1 MLVVYYIRLEAANGA
16 QWLAA
21 DNKKISKGRVK
32 MSVLKNMAFL
42 AGGFL
47 IGTAGVKILSSKE
60 AKKVYAHTTA
70 AVIRAKDCVMT
81 GVTKVRE
88 GCDDI
93 LADAHDINEIFCS
106 RNELY

>member
-1 MLVVYYIRLEAANGA
+1 
-16 QWLAA
+16 
-21 DNKKISKGRVK
+21 
-32 MSVLKNMAFL
+32 MSALKNFALL

-81 GVTKVRE
+81 QATKVRE
-88 GCDDI
+88 GCGDI
-93 LADAHDINEIFCS
+93 LADARDINEKRDTKTEEIIEDES
-106 RNELY
+106 TDAPADEA

>member
-1 MLVVYYIRLEAANGA
+1 
-16 QWLAA
+16 
-21 DNKKISKGRVK
+21 
-32 MSVLKNMAFL
+32 MSALKNIALL

-81 GVTKVRE
+81 QATKVRE
-88 GCDDI
+88 GCGDI
-93 LADAHDINEIFCS
+93 LADARDINEKRDTKTEEIIEDES
-106 RNELY
+106 TDSPADET

>member
-1 MLVVYYIRLEAANGA
+1 
-16 QWLAA
+16 
-21 DNKKISKGRVK
+21 
-32 MSVLKNMAFL
+32 MSALKNIALL

-81 GVTKVRE
+81 EATKIRE
-88 GCDDI
+88 GCGDI
-93 LADAHDINEIFCS
+93 LAEARDINEKRECEVSSHEVIEDES
-106 RNELY
+106 APVTSAEEV

>member
-1 MLVVYYIRLEAANGA
+1 
-16 QWLAA
+16 
-21 DNKKISKGRVK
+21 
-32 MSVLKNMAFL
+32 MSALKNVLFL

-81 GVTKVRE
+81 KATEIRE
-88 GCDDI
+88 GCGDI
-93 LADAHDINEIFCS
+93 LADARDINEKRGEDNVCDDIIEDES
-106 RNELY
+106 KTETPAEEV

>member
-1 MLVVYYIRLEAANGA
+1 MSALENIA
-16 QWLAA
+16 L
-21 DNKKISKGRVK
+21 
-32 MSVLKNMAFL
+32 L

-81 GVTKVRE
+81 QATKVRE
-88 GCDDI
+88 GCGDI
-93 LADAHDINEIFCS
+93 LADARDINEKLDAKTDEIIEDES
-106 RNELY
+106 EDAPADET

>member
-1 MLVVYYIRLEAANGA
+1 
-16 QWLAA
+16 
-21 DNKKISKGRVK
+21 
-32 MSVLKNMAFL
+32 MSALKNIALL

-81 GVTKVRE
+81 QATKVRE
-88 GCDDI
+88 GCGDI
-93 LADAHDINEIFCS
+93 LADARDINEKRDTKTEEIIEDES
-106 RNELY
+106 TDSPADEA

>member
-1 MLVVYYIRLEAANGA
+1 
-16 QWLAA
+16 
-21 DNKKISKGRVK
+21 
-32 MSVLKNMAFL
+32 MSALKNVLFL

-81 GVTKVRE
+81 KATEIRE
-88 GCDDI
+88 GCGDI
-93 LADAHDINEIFCS
+93 LADARDINEKRGEDTVCDDIIEDES
-106 RNELY
+106 ETETPVEEV

>member
-1 MLVVYYIRLEAANGA
+1 
-16 QWLAA
+16 
-21 DNKKISKGRVK
+21 
-32 MSVLKNMAFL
+32 MSALKNIAFL

-88 GCDDI
+88 GCGDV
-93 LADAHDINEIFCS
+93 LAEAHDINDRRDSDCCCETIEDESDGCADTGECPG
-106 RNELY
+106 NEADEKE

>member
-1 MLVVYYIRLEAANGA
+1 
-16 QWLAA
+16 
-21 DNKKISKGRVK
+21 
-32 MSVLKNMAFL
+32 MSALKNIALL

-81 GVTKVRE
+81 QATKVRE
-88 GCDDI
+88 GCGDI
-93 LADAHDINEIFCS
+93 LADARDINEKRDTKTEEIIEDES
-106 RNELY
+106 TDAPADEA

>member
-1 MLVVYYIRLEAANGA
+1 
-16 QWLAA
+16 
-21 DNKKISKGRVK
+21 
-32 MSVLKNMAFL
+32 MSALKNIALL

-81 GVTKVRE
+81 QATKVRE
-88 GCDDI
+88 GCGDI
-93 LADAHDINEIFCS
+93 LADARDINEKRDSKTEEIIEDES
-106 RNELY
+106 EDAPADET

>member
-1 MLVVYYIRLEAANGA
+1 
-16 QWLAA
+16 
-21 DNKKISKGRVK
+21 
-32 MSVLKNMAFL
+32 MSALKNIALL

-81 GVTKVRE
+81 QATKVRE
-88 GCDDI
+88 GCGDI
-93 LADAHDINEIFCS
+93 LADARDINEKRDTKAEEIIEDES
-106 RNELY
+106 TDAPADEA

>member
-1 MLVVYYIRLEAANGA
+1 
-16 QWLAA
+16 
-21 DNKKISKGRVK
+21 
-32 MSVLKNMAFL
+32 MSAIKNIALL

-81 GVTKVRE
+81 QATKVRE
-88 GCDDI
+88 GCGDI
-93 LADAHDINEIFCS
+93 LADARDINEKRDAKTDEIIEDES
-106 RNELY
+106 EDAPANET